1 MRAAKKAIGIVAI
14 VVGLALVLYWVG
26 RSSTFQICQARH
38 DQYSAYQQD
47 QEGPLALKWVWRN
60 AKVSV
65 RCGLEFVEVNHGP
78 LTALATIAL
87 AIFTTTLWRATSKL
101 VKHTPKV
108 ERAYI
113 SGGGRYRIDPNTG
126 AIDFRRFVLT
136 VQNYGKTPGTVI
148 AYAAFVADRTNL
160 PPRPAYLAPGFTPTP
175 FHGVY
180 QLGGPTQPISDDTPV
195 SVGANPIAYG
205 RMWYTDIFDKVHYFS
220 FALPIRTPNDHTI
233 LAGIDPTYT
242 EST

>member
-1 MRAAKKAIGIVAI
+1 
-14 VVGLALVLYWVG
+14 
-26 RSSTFQICQARH
+26 
-38 DQYSAYQQD
+38 
-47 QEGPLALKWVWRN
+47 
-60 AKVSV
+60 V

-113 SGGGRYRIDPNTG
+113 SGGGGYRIDPNTG

-205 RMWYTDIFDKVHYFS
+205 RLWYTDIFDKVHYFS
-220 FALPIRTPNDHTI
+220 FALPIRTPND

>member
-1 MRAAKKAIGIVAI
+1 MGAAKKATGIAAI
-14 VVGLALVLYWVG
+14 AVCLALVLFWVA
-26 RSSTFQICQARH
+26 RSSTFQVCQARH

-47 QEGPLALKWVWRN
+47 QEGPLAFKWVWRN

-65 RCGLEFVEVNHGP
+65 RCGLEFGEINHGP

-101 VKHTPKV
+101 VKHTPQV

-113 SGGGRYRIDPNTG
+113 SGGGGYRVDPNTG
-126 AIDFRRFVLT
+126 AIDFTRFVLT

-148 AYAAFVADRTNL
+148 AYAVFIVDRTNL
-160 PPRPAYLAPGFTPTP
+160 PPRPAYLSPGFRPTR

-180 QLGGPTQPISDDTPV
+180 QLGAPTQAISDDTQV
-195 SVGANPIAYG
+195 SAGANPIAYG
-205 RMWYTDIFDKVHYFS
+205 RFWYTDIFEKEHDFS
-220 FALPIRTPNDHTI
+220 FALPIRTPNDHAI
-233 LAGIDPTYT
+233 LAGIDPAYT